1 MVLTAPASYEYV
13 ASQNAYSQICAPYL
27 AIHHALRPTIRYAYT
42 LTQDNGTENM
52 HEGKLEPLKALEKN
66 LVSRLEGV
74 TRDLNSAHSADSAE
88 QVTERENE
96 DVLRNLQEET
106 RLELQ
111 QVRAALKRLETGEY
125 GVCANCGEDISPAR
139 LDALPYATLCIRC
152 AK

>member
-1 MVLTAPASYEYV
+1 
-13 ASQNAYSQICAPYL
+13 
-27 AIHHALRPTIRYAYT
+27 
-42 LTQDNGTENM
+42 M
-52 HEGKLEPLKALEKN
+52 HESKLNQLQELEGN
-66 LVSRLEGV
+66 LVSRMEGV
-74 TRDLNSAHSADSAE
+74 ARDLSSTHSADSAE

-111 QVRAALKRLETGEY
+111 QVRAALKRIEAGEY
-125 GVCANCGEDISPAR
+125 GICTSCGDEISPAR

>member
-1 MVLTAPASYEYV
+1 
-13 ASQNAYSQICAPYL
+13 
-27 AIHHALRPTIRYAYT
+27 
-42 LTQDNGTENM
+42 M
-52 HEGKLEPLKALEKN
+52 HEGKLNQLQELEKN
-66 LVSRLEGV
+66 LVSRMEGV
-74 TRDLNSAHSADSAE
+74 ARDLSSAHSADSAE

-111 QVRAALKRLETGEY
+111 QVRAALKRIEAGEY
-125 GVCANCGEDISPAR
+125 GICTSCGDEISPAR